1 MSRKF
6 AQSQSRRASRK
17 VSRTLH
23 SAGEHE
29 TRFSPRRLARAELR
43 AQDLEMDLYED

>member
-1 MSRKF
+1 MSHKI
-6 AQSQSRRASRK
+6 AHQPRRASRK

-23 SAGEHE
+23 SGGEQE

-43 AQDLEMDLYED
+43 AQDLEMEFYED